1 MSCLAHYQ
9 CLTMYFSNVS
19 TYTIV
24 LSLLQL
30 LLAEPPVDELAGDAH
45 FLRDVGEVVLAI
57 EGASSQFVFLRKSF
71 RGPLRYA
78 GFRGSVLFLSQ

>member
-1 MSCLAHYQ
+1 MSVKSEDFFAVFSVSLASNPMLCALQPYALMSCLAHYQ

-19 TYTIV
+19 TCTIV

-45 FLRDVGEVVLAI
+45 FLRDV
-57 EGASSQFVFLRKSF
+57 R
-71 RGPLRYA
+71 
-78 GFRGSVLFLSQ
+78 